1 MGNWTITSRRMW
13 QPTDVKMDQNK
24 EIKSGGSGE
33 LQSAVYTFCCGGM
46 MKYWNIE
53 LDILHG
59 QQAFISTKSV
69 PCVTRPALVLSRGVT
84 ETRERRVRSTWWAL
98 FKVSFFFPHQV
109 AANFVH
115 CAENSCSLTDLYPHS
130 DSTHFQKWQH
140 FSSCFIQSLDPT
152 HTIFLLLHLTFPFHV
167 QKQPPNGHCKLVYCA
182 SLNVPA
188 YTCPPPCPHLVPL
201 GLNMI
206 MVIVNLF
213 AEEAFAANGA

>member
-1 MGNWTITSRRMW
+1 MW

-33 LQSAVYTFCCGGM
+33 LRSAVYTFCCRGM

-59 QQAFISTKSV
+59 QQAFISAKSV
-69 PCVTRPALVLSRGVT
+69 PHVTRPALVLSRGVT
-84 ETRERRVRSTWWAL
+84 ETGGRRVRSTWWAL
-98 FKVSFFFPHQV
+98 FKVTFFLFFFTPGCCRL
-109 AANFVH
+109 
-115 CAENSCSLTDLYPHS
+115 CALRRKQLFPAPSTDLYPHS
-130 DSTHFQKWQH
+130 DSTHFRKWQH
-140 FSSCFIQSLDPT
+140 FLSCFIQSLDPT
-152 HTIFLLLHLTFPFHV
+152 HTISPLLHLAFPFHV

-182 SLNVPA
+182 SLNLAA